1 MTTSTGQWV
10 PAVATD
16 DIPING
22 RKLFRHFDKRIALFR
37 TERAIYAVDNR
48 CPHQG
53 YALLQGDVKDEQ
65 LTCAWHNWKFELDE
79 DGLCSFGGE
88 AVRSYPVDVRG
99 GQVFVDVTDPS
110 AEVMAPQ
117 LFQSLIEAMG
127 DVDVGRMARDT
138 MRLRELGTPLAEVV
152 KEGVTYGAPRMEY
165 GWNKVEHGWNMVKQG
180 WNRVER
186 ANITYTQNR

>member
-1 MTTSTGQWV
+1 M

-16 DIPING
+16 DITING

-88 AVRSYPVDVRG
+88 AVRSYPVDVR
-99 GQVFVDVTDPS
+99 VSLARVVDAWAVVGAGAS
-110 AEVMAPQ
+110 ARA
-117 LFQSLIEAMG
+117 A
-127 DVDVGRMARDT
+127 GRRD
-138 MRLRELGTPLAEVV
+138 
-152 KEGVTYGAPRMEY
+152 GVTETISVWVDLVVGTAVGVDDLRGGRAGTEVRSVHDAVAVGVGA
-165 GWNKVEHGWNMVKQG
+165 
-180 WNRVER
+180 
-186 ANITYTQNR
+186 